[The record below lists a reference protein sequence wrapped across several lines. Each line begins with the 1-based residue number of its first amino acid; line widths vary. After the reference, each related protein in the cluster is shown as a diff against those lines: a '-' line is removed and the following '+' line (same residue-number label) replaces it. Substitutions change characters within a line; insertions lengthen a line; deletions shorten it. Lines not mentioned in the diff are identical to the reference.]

1 MNVGRILMGLVAML
15 VMAACSTPGSVKPGE
30 DEAAVRA
37 AAGKPTGVNR
47 LPGGGTRWQYSGQP
61 FGEAVWN
68 IDFDA
73 QGRVSSVEQMMTD
86 EAFAKIRSGHDT
98 RNEVLLNFGPPAD
111 SFSYPLK
118 NETAWMYRYITFGGF
133 YAAMFVYF
141 DPAGVVK
148 RTETGMDPWRIRD
161 GGGDRH

>member
-1 MNVGRILMGLVAML
+1 MLTRVLLSFAAALALV
-15 VMAACSTPGSVKPGE
+15 ACSTPGSVKPGQ

-37 AAGKPTGVNR
+37 AAGRPTAVVK
-47 LPGGGTRWQYSGQP
+47 LPDGGARWQYSGQP
-61 FGEAVWN
+61 FNQWVWN

-73 QGRVSSVEQMMTD
+73 QGRVRSVEQMMTD
-86 EAFAKIRSGHDT
+86 EAFAKIRSGRDT
-98 RNEVLLNFGPPAD
+98 RADVLRDYGPPAE
-111 SFSYPLK
+111 SFSYPLM
-118 NETAWMYRYITFGGF
+118 NETAWMYRYFVHGGF

-161 GGGDRH
+161 GGDRR